1 MSDHTSSTRE
11 LVVDDTVDGEDNMEE
26 KTRDIMHN
34 ERLAG
39 LILISEVVHHIS
51 TMRRKPPQHPSPI

>member
-1 MSDHTSSTRE
+1 M
-11 LVVDDTVDGEDNMEE
+11 VDDTVDGEDNMEE